1 MAVKSKKS
9 LRDRCI
15 EESLRIISRDGVT
28 NLSIREVARRLGVSH
43 GAPYRH
49 FENRDALITEIA
61 IQGLQVLKEYVE
73 DGVDYENSTPRENFL
88 RVCRNYV
95 RFAMEQHDYFQL
107 ILWTELPQ
115 STDNYP
121 LLVEGAREV
130 FRLVYKLI
138 ENVSA
143 QKGVHV
149 DDENVV
155 VMHVF
160 STIHGFASLMS
171 SGKMTV
177 FDYNL
182 EELEAQVDVIAARLY
197 DSYI

>member
-1 MAVKSKKS
+1 MAGKPKKS

-15 EESLRIISRDGVT
+15 DESLRIISRDGVT

-49 FENRDALITEIA
+49 FANRDALITEIA
-61 IQGLQVLKEYVE
+61 IRGLEVLKEYVE
-73 DGVDYENSTPRENFL
+73 EGVDYEQHPPRDNFL

-121 LLVEGAREV
+121 LLVDGARKV
-130 FRLVYKLI
+130 FGLVYDLI
-138 ENVSA
+138 GHVSA
-143 QKGVHV
+143 QKGVHLE
-149 DDENVV
+149 DENVV

-171 SGKMTV
+171 SGKMAV

>member
-1 MAVKSKKS
+1 MTKVAKKS

-15 EESLRIISRDGVT
+15 EESLRIISSDGVT

-49 FENRDALITEIA
+49 FANRDALITEIA
-61 IQGLQVLKEYVE
+61 IRGLEVLREYVI
-73 DGVDYENSTPRENFL
+73 DGVDYNTKTPQENFL
-88 RVCRNYV
+88 HVCRNYV
-95 RFAMEQHDYFQL
+95 RFAMDQHDYFQL

-115 STDNYP
+115 STENYP
-121 LLVEGAREV
+121 MLVEGAKKV
-130 FRLVYKLI
+130 FGLVYDLI
-138 ENVSA
+138 GHVSA
-143 QKGVHV
+143 QKGVNL
-149 DDENVV
+149 DDQDAA

-171 SGKMTV
+171 SGKMSV
-177 FDYNL
+177 FDYKL
-182 EELEAQVDVIAARLY
+182 EELEAQVDVIAQRLY